1 MWYCRISVFLPQC
14 SNRMV
19 ICTGFSN
26 YTTAENPPEASE
38 PNEWQKLDRIVR
50 ATIWMHLSESVYF
63 TLQSCSTTFELW
75 KTMSDTYEKK
85 FATTKIN
92 LTRRLYNLRMKESDS
107 IKTHLNDYGSLS
119 SQILAQGTKSNGAH
133 E

>member
-1 MWYCRISVFLPQC
+1 MQEYLIVKGQIDL
-14 SNRMV
+14 
-19 ICTGFSN
+19 IET
-26 YTTAENPPEASE
+26 ENPLEGYKL
-38 PNEWQKLDRIVR
+38 NEWQKLDRIVR
-50 ATIWMHLSESVYF
+50 ATIRMHLSESVYF

-85 FATTKIN
+85 FTVTKIN

-119 SQILAQGTKSNGAH
+119 SQILAQGMTIEDELRAMLLMSSLPSS
-133 E
+133 

>member
-1 MWYCRISVFLPQC
+1 MQDYLIVKGEIDP
-14 SNRMV
+14 
-19 ICTGFSN
+19 IET
-26 YTTAENPPEASE
+26 ENPPEASE

-50 ATIWMHLSESVYF
+50 ATIRMQLSELVYF
-63 TLQSCSTTFELW
+63 TLQSCSTTFQLW

-85 FATTKIN
+85 FTVTKIN